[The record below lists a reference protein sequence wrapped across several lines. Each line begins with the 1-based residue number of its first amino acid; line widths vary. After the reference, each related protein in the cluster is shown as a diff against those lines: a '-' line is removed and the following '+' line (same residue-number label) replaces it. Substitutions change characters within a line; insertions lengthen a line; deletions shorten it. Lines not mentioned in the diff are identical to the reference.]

1 MFYNLFVMG
10 DWQDKG
16 QRLRELRN
24 KKGWSVRGLAREMG
38 VSKSTVSDV
47 ELGRRKPTA
56 NYLIKS
62 AKTLG
67 IAERELLEWYGYLEP
82 LPPDLDQKLE
92 RVAREFDTLFLDHLG
107 ELNEE
112 SKKSLVDFLEYL
124 IEKQKREDR
133 D

>member
-1 MFYNLFVMG
+1 MFYNLLVMG

-56 NYLIKS
+56 NYLIKA

>member
-1 MFYNLFVMG
+1 MG

-38 VSKSTVSDV
+38 VSKSSVSDV
-47 ELGRRKPTA
+47 EVGRRKPSA
-56 NYLIKS
+56 NYLIK
-62 AKTLG
+62 AAITLG

>member
-56 NYLIKS
+56 NYLIKA

-67 IAERELLEWYGYLEP
+67 IAERAAGVVWLSGASASRFRPEIRTGGS
-82 LPPDLDQKLE
+82 
-92 RVAREFDTLFLDHLG
+92 RV
-107 ELNEE
+107 
-112 SKKSLVDFLEYL
+112 
-124 IEKQKREDR
+124 
-133 D
+133 